1 MWGSRGHVCVEEGVG
16 GRATVF
22 TVGPVYTQ
30 KGVVGIQRR
39 GWGKGCAL
47 PGGGGEVASRVVGRE
62 LFIKSPSDWIEVKG
76 GGRQHVGESGLQA

>member
-1 MWGSRGHVCVEEGVG
+1 MAYDYTLWRKERVWGSRGHVCVEGGVG

-47 PGGGGEVASRVVGRE
+47 PGGEGRWH
-62 LFIKSPSDWIEVKG
+62 LG
-76 GGRQHVGESGLQA
+76 